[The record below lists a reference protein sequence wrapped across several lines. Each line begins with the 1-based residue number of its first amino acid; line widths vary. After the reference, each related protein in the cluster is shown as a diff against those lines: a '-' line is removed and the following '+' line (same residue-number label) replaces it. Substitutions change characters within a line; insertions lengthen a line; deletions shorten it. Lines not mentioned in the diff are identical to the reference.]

1 MSKQQVGDISM
12 YYELSGEGDPVL
24 FLHGLGSSS
33 MGWQLQKEPFAQNYQ
48 VILADMRGHG
58 RSDHPSGPYSVAQFA
73 VDVAGLLDGLE
84 ITKPVHL
91 VGLSMG
97 GMIGFQMGLDY
108 PDKIKTLT
116 IVNSGPELISK
127 TFRDKMMIW
136 QRKIMVNLFSLEKIG
151 NAIAG
156 RLFPEPEQAE
166 FRELFVKDLLQNDKA
181 SYKAAVNA
189 LFGWSVRKRIGQI
202 ECPVLVVTADQD
214 YTPVAAKEA
223 YVAEMPQAQLLVI
236 ENSHHATP
244 IDQADVFNTAVL
256 DFLAAH

>member
-1 MSKQQVGDISM
+1 MSQQQVGDISM

-33 MGWQLQKEPFAQNYQ
+33 MGWQLQQKPFAQKYQ

-73 VDVAGLLDGLE
+73 ADVAGLLDGLG

-116 IVNSGPELISK
+116 IVNSSPELISK
-127 TFRDKMMIW
+127 TFSDRMMIW

-151 NAIAG
+151 SAIAG

-166 FRELFVKDLLQNDKA
+166 FRELFVADLLQNDKP
-181 SYKAAVNA
+181 SYKAAVKA
-189 LFGWSVRKRIGQI
+189 LLGWSVRERIGQI
-202 ECPVLVVTADQD
+202 DCPVLVVAADQD
-214 YTPVAAKEA
+214 YTPVATKEA
-223 YVAEMPQAQLLVI
+223 YVTEMPHAQLLVI

-256 DFLAAH
+256 EFLAVH